1 MNFLIIRILY
11 FFELM
16 YNFIFTRIEGIFDK
30 NEKKIIKKTIYKYIP
45 FNILIYSIDTN
56 KYDYFLSLNNRYLY
70 NKDKLSISPPIIKI
84 MLKTNDNDFDCTE
97 IDCTKIFNRYQN
109 TFPLWCVIQNENFDF
124 FDKICVKKQSILSE
138 ETIEVNIKDNIER
151 KLSEIYSL

>member
-1 MNFLIIRILY
+1 MN
-11 FFELM
+11 
-16 YNFIFTRIEGIFDK
+16 
-30 NEKKIIKKTIYKYIP
+30 
-45 FNILIYSIDTN
+45 
-56 KYDYFLSLNNRYLY
+56 
-70 NKDKLSISPPIIKI
+70 
-84 MLKTNDNDFDCTE
+84 
-97 IDCTKIFNRYQN
+97 QN